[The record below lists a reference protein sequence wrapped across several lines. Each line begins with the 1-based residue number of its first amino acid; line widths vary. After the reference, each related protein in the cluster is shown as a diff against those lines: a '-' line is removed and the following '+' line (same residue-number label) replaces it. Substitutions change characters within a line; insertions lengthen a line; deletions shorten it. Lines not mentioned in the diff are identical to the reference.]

1 MIVTQSRNN
10 LIDFEIAT
18 NPDYIPNW
26 HHEAISK
33 ELEHIEKYGD
43 RDYKILIV
51 TVPPRAGKSQMC
63 SIDFPTWYLGRNPK
77 NEIITAS
84 YSADLAQEFGG
95 KAREKM
101 DSDEYKAI
109 FPEVSLREDERA
121 RGKWKTQQGGSYVA
135 VGVGGGLTGRG
146 ANCLLI
152 DDPVKNREEAESE
165 VYRQKIWDWFTST
178 AFTRLSPRGVVIVIQ
193 TRWHTDDL
201 AGKILAHPELSKRT
215 KVMSFPAIAEHHEK
229 PHRLQGEALWPSRY
243 DLKALAEI
251 KSTLGPYDFSALYQC
266 SPVLLEDR
274 EFNPKWFK
282 YIYEYEVAAMNCRRF
297 LTIDTAMSKKAQ
309 ADSTGFC
316 DNRVNSENFW
326 NIKAWQMKIGPEEL
340 IDTIF
345 SLHAQNH
352 YEAIGIEKTAY
363 TDGLKPYLDQ
373 EQRKRNKFLP
383 IVELKHKQT
392 AKETRIRGLIPLYAS
407 GTIFHLQGECTDLE
421 QQMAHF
427 PSGAHDDILDSLAY
441 MLQIADGAQ
450 SSNVSIYVPTD
461 F

>member
-251 KSTLGPYDFSALYQC
+251 KSTLGPYDFSALYRRSHMVQAC
-266 SPVLLEDR
+266 FLSP
-274 EFNPKWFK
+274 
-282 YIYEYEVAAMNCRRF
+282 
-297 LTIDTAMSKKAQ
+297 
-309 ADSTGFC
+309 
-316 DNRVNSENFW
+316 
-326 NIKAWQMKIGPEEL
+326 
-340 IDTIF
+340 
-345 SLHAQNH
+345 
-352 YEAIGIEKTAY
+352 
-363 TDGLKPYLDQ
+363 
-373 EQRKRNKFLP
+373 
-383 IVELKHKQT
+383 
-392 AKETRIRGLIPLYAS
+392 
-407 GTIFHLQGECTDLE
+407 
-421 QQMAHF
+421 
-427 PSGAHDDILDSLAY
+427 
-441 MLQIADGAQ
+441 
-450 SSNVSIYVPTD
+450 PTP
-461 F
+461 